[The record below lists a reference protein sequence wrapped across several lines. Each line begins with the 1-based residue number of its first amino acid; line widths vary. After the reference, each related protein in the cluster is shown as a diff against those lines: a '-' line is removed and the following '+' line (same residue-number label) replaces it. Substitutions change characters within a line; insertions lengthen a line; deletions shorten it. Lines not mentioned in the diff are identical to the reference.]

1 MSCTCIIF
9 LTNYLQLFSYLFD
22 IFVSFF
28 SSVCRNAKVESPL
41 YMELERETPLQED
54 NAADAELN
62 PVYDRFVCLFL
73 VNVEL
78 SILF

>member
-1 MSCTCIIF
+1 
-9 LTNYLQLFSYLFD
+9 
-22 IFVSFF
+22 
-28 SSVCRNAKVESPL
+28 
-41 YMELERETPLQED
+41 MELERETPLQED